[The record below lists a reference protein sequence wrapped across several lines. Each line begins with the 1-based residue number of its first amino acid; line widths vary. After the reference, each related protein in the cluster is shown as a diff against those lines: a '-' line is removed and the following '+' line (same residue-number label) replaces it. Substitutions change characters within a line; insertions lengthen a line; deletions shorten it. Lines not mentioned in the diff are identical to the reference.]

1 MENKITKTIN
11 DLMFADTYLD
21 STGIDAILTANGPL
35 LIGDARFSVPFSEA
49 RYRCLINR
57 LGVLV
62 LELSSSGD
70 IVYSNEIT
78 SRLVGIAKEELLGS
92 NCLELIYPSC
102 STVSMETL
110 HSEFIADLELVD
122 YETCLVTQDGSR
134 KVISWNTFDVFNCEH
149 QLQRIVYFGIDITE
163 QQLAEQEL
171 AIASV
176 AFDSSLAMTIFNP
189 EGELLRVNAAYSK
202 LTGYKAEQLIGKNY
216 HCLKSDFNPDDLYVK
231 KQQIINDTGAWCGE
245 IWSRR
250 QDADDFQEYRT
261 IHAVKNS
268 LGMLTHYVGTHEDIT
283 ERKCQEERLSIGS
296 VAFDAGQ
303 SMFVTD
309 AQGIITHANVAFLK
323 RYGYSLDEI
332 VGKNPRILQSGRQD
346 ADFYT
351 LMWQELLS
359 KGNWTGELWNKN
371 KAGELYLE
379 QLRIEQVIDTNQCV
393 THYVSTLTD
402 IFQLKAYEAG
412 LIEAKEK
419 AERFSTLKTQFIASM
434 SHEIRTPMAAII
446 GFSQLALF
454 EEMPEEVR
462 IYLQDINSASNN
474 LLGILNDIL
483 DFTKLEAG
491 YVVIENNS
499 LNMIELLGTINSLF
513 KGSAQ
518 QKNLAFTIAHDS
530 AIPLELMG
538 DKLRIQ
544 QVLTNLVGN
553 AIKFT
558 AQGLVKLEITLQ
570 NMNMTQVQLL
580 FSVTDTGIGI
590 SLADQDKLFKEFS
603 QVDGSFTRK
612 YGGTGLGLVISKE
625 LVELMGG
632 EIVVVSEKGLG
643 STFSFALSFDV
654 IKKLIDY
661 EGVAR
666 VVNEQPSGEL
676 YTNKFKGYRVLVVED
691 NAFSQKI
698 IQKYLLS
705 LGMHSMMAEHGEAAL
720 ILLEEHDF
728 DIVLMDIHMPVMNGI
743 VATQYIRQQ
752 VKYASLPIIALSA
765 GVTELERNN
774 CIACGM
780 VGFISKPINF
790 EQLCAVFE
798 LWLKPNISK
807 VA

>member
-1 MENKITKTIN
+1 M
-11 DLMFADTYLD
+11 YL
-21 STGIDAILTANGPL
+21 
-35 LIGDARFSVPFSEA
+35 
-49 RYRCLINR
+49 
-57 LGVLV
+57 
-62 LELSSSGD
+62 
-70 IVYSNEIT
+70 
-78 SRLVGIAKEELLGS
+78 
-92 NCLELIYPSC
+92 
-102 STVSMETL
+102 
-110 HSEFIADLELVD
+110 
-122 YETCLVTQDGSR
+122 
-134 KVISWNTFDVFNCEH
+134 
-149 QLQRIVYFGIDITE
+149 
-163 QQLAEQEL
+163 
-171 AIASV
+171 
-176 AFDSSLAMTIFNP
+176 
-189 EGELLRVNAAYSK
+189 
-202 LTGYKAEQLIGKNY
+202 
-216 HCLKSDFNPDDLYVK
+216 
-231 KQQIINDTGAWCGE
+231 
-245 IWSRR
+245 
-250 QDADDFQEYRT
+250 
-261 IHAVKNS
+261 
-268 LGMLTHYVGTHEDIT
+268 
-283 ERKCQEERLSIGS
+283 
-296 VAFDAGQ
+296 
-303 SMFVTD
+303 TD
-309 AQGIITHANVAFLK
+309 AQGYFLNVNQAFSELT
-323 RYGYSLDEI
+323 GYSMADLA
-332 VGKNPRILQSGRQD
+332 GKKARILNAERQD
-346 ADFYT
+346 AAFFKQLGEMLVRD
-351 LMWQELLS
+351 
-359 KGNWTGELWNKN
+359 GNWSGEVKHKKKN
-371 KAGELYLE
+371 GEFYLE
-379 QLRIEQVIDTNQCV
+379 LVNIIAVKNDLNSI
-393 THYVSTLTD
+393 THYVANCINLD
-402 IFQLKAYEAG
+402 VVRAYETG

-691 NAFSQKI
+691 NAPSQKI